1 MYFAI
6 FILLT
11 LQSLLS
17 MEKLK
22 ETLRK
27 EHRLGS
33 QADLTRPCF
42 PIHPSAHR
50 FLSTYYVLGPE
61 TGDSTCQGPT
71 EMWALP
77 SQSTESSGRWEA
89 AENVTSGKCCQR
101 MSRGLWEPRGG
112 APTPPEGREA
122 SFLEKLAPGEDLKV
136 SRSEPWY

>member
-1 MYFAI
+1 MYFVI

-22 ETLRK
+22 EILRK

-77 SQSTESSGRWEA
+77 SQNTESSGRWEA
-89 AENVTSGKCCQR
+89 AENVTSGKCYV
-101 MSRGLWEPRGG
+101 RGCPGDSG
-112 APTPPEGREA
+112 SPEKGHQLHLREEKQA
-122 SFLEKLAPGEDLKV
+122 SWRNWHQE
-136 SRSEPWY
+136 RT

>member
-22 ETLRK
+22 EMLRK

-61 TGDSTCQGPT
+61 LGDSTRQGLT
-71 EMWALP
+71 EMGALP
-77 SQSTESSGRWEA
+77 SQSTEYSGRREA
-89 AENVTSGKCCQR
+89 AANVASG
-101 MSRGLWEPRGG
+101 
-112 APTPPEGREA
+112 
-122 SFLEKLAPGEDLKV
+122 
-136 SRSEPWY
+136 